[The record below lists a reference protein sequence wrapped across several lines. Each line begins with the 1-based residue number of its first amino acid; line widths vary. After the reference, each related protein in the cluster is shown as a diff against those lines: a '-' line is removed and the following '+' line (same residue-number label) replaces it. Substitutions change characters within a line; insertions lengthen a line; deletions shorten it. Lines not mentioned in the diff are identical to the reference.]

1 MEGVFEAI
9 SFVGIIF
16 QSLHIRVPTIGFL
29 LGLSLDML
37 SCSIYHFQDLGKT
50 QDLGD
55 TGQPHSPLTPHPS
68 ADSTLSAS
76 GVGVSSPC

>member
-29 LGLSLDML
+29 LGLSLDMFRVVQYL
-37 SCSIYHFQDLGKT
+37 PFGFTFLWRSEN
-50 QDLGD
+50 
-55 TGQPHSPLTPHPS
+55 
-68 ADSTLSAS
+68 
-76 GVGVSSPC
+76 